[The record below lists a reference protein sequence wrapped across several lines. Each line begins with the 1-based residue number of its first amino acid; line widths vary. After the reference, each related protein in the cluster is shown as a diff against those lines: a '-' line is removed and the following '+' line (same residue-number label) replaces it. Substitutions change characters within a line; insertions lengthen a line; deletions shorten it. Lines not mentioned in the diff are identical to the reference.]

1 MRVSPLMRRNR
12 VSEIN
17 TYMLHNQLAVLSVR
31 PCGAANKQQRYPFKR
46 INERLRR
53 KKNRAADETGLPD
66 SLHRIRKLA
75 AGGLWLFGSYSRRS
89 KGG

>member
-1 MRVSPLMRRNR
+1 MHRKR

-17 TYMLHNQLAVLSVR
+17 TYMLHNRLAVLSVR

-53 KKNRAADETGLPD
+53 KRKIAADETGLPD
-66 SLHRIRKLA
+66 SLRRLCKLA
-75 AGGLWLFGSYSRRS
+75 MGGLWLFGSYSQ
-89 KGG
+89 